1 MLNLNKDY
9 KYDISFY
16 LQYRDNMFYLLDL
29 APLVVPQ
36 LALHD
41 EGRLLIRD
49 VVSLLPFCSPV
60 LEPDFNLKIETEMIS
75 IYKFFY
81 TQTQTRRFDSGYG
94 YLIHF
99 IVHLLL
105 C

>member
-1 MLNLNKDY
+1 
-9 KYDISFY
+9 
-16 LQYRDNMFYLLDL
+16 MFYLLDL

-41 EGRLLIRD
+41 DSRLLIRD

-60 LEPDFNLKIETEMIS
+60 LEPDFNLKIETDMIS
-75 IYKFFY
+75 IYKFCY
-81 TQTQTRRFDSGYG
+81 KQTQKTRRFESPWGHRCL
-94 YLIHF
+94 LIHL

>member
-1 MLNLNKDY
+1 MLNLNKDLKYHIDTHLILSIY
-9 KYDISFY
+9 KGS
-16 LQYRDNMFYLLDL
+16 MFHLLDL

-41 EGRLLIRD
+41 DCRLLIRD
-49 VVSLLPFCSPV
+49 VVSLLPFRSPV
-60 LEPDFNLKIETEMIS
+60 LEPDFNLKIEARMIS
-75 IYKFFY
+75 NYYLCTQFLY
-81 TQTQTRRFDSGYG
+81 THYC
-94 YLIHF
+94 L

>member
-1 MLNLNKDY
+1 MLNLNKDV
-9 KYDISFY
+9 KHHIHTFFHCLD
-16 LQYRDNMFYLLDL
+16 LEEACFYLLDL

-60 LEPDFNLKIETEMIS
+60 LEPDFNLKIETDMIS
-75 IYKFFY
+75 IYIFCCKQEL
-81 TQTQTRRFDSGYG
+81 TTCAS
-94 YLIHF
+94 
-99 IVHLLL
+99 
-105 C
+105 

>member
-1 MLNLNKDY
+1 
-9 KYDISFY
+9 
-16 LQYRDNMFYLLDL
+16 MFYLLDL

-41 EGRLLIRD
+41 DGRLLICD

-60 LEPDFNLKIETEMIS
+60 LEPDFNLKIETDMIS
-75 IYKFFY
+75 IYNFAVNRH
-81 TQTQTRRFDSGYG
+81 RRQGDLNLPGHRCL
-94 YLIHF
+94 LIHL
-99 IVHLLL
+99 IGHLLL